1 MVMHKHVTCKKNCI
15 IGKNPIQITIQA
27 YNPRMHGNMII
38 MIENAIH
45 GHMIIESQDPSQKF
59 YQKHKNFKYPN
70 KNKSLEKSKTTKGRR
85 FLVKRWGLDRERGEK
100 DRNV

>member
-27 YNPRMHGNMII
+27 YNPRMHENMII

-45 GHMIIESQDPSQKF
+45 GHIITESQDPSQKF

-100 DRNV
+100 DQNV